1 MKLDEN
7 GIDGPD
13 VQPGSTREK
22 ASFVVVGLLAVIL
35 APVMIFT
42 AVFSGNT
49 TSEKYS
55 IDQQSE
61 IKILVLI
68 KAREFLD
75 FSTRN
80 VCDGTGELSGLWRS
94 EVQVRTDSWIRKAS
108 LGQGTLNSDGAC
120 EYRISVTPPSDFEG
134 GEVIASATLPLGKSE
149 DAIGDTGYGT
159 SFKEIILTYNL
170 G

>member
-13 VQPGSTREK
+13 VQPESTREK
-22 ASFVVVGLLAVIL
+22 ASFVVVGLLAIIL

-42 AVFSGNT
+42 AIFSGNT
-49 TSEKYS
+49 TSERYS

-75 FSTRN
+75 SSTRN
-80 VCDGTGELSGLWRS
+80 VCDGTGELAGLWRS

-120 EYRISVTPPSDFEG
+120 EYRISVTPPADFEG

>member
-1 MKLDEN
+1 MINESEVDYPDEK
-7 GIDGPD
+7 
-13 VQPGSTREK
+13 SESAREK
-22 ASFVVVGLLAVIL
+22 ASFAVVGLLAIIL
-35 APVMIFT
+35 APVMILT
-42 AVFSGNT
+42 AVLSGNT
-49 TSEKYS
+49 TSEKFS

-61 IKILVLI
+61 IKVLVII

-94 EVQVRTDSWIRKAS
+94 EVQIRTESWKRTAS
-108 LGQGTLNSDGAC
+108 LGQGNLNSEGAC
-120 EYRISVTPPSDFEG
+120 EYRISITPPADFEG
-134 GEVIASATLPLGKSE
+134 GEIIASATLPIGKSE

>member
-13 VQPGSTREK
+13 VQPESTREK

-80 VCDGTGELSGLWRS
+80 VCDGTGELSGLWQS